1 MLYPPLSMELMERT
15 IPAAGGYICAT
26 KTTKGTKSMEYLEIE
41 KVIGREILD
50 SRGNPTVEAE
60 VTLSDGTVGRG
71 TAPSGASTGEF
82 EALEL
87 RDGDKERYL
96 GKGVQNA
103 VNNINTVI
111 SGAICGM
118 DASDIY
124 AVDKAMIEADGT
136 KDKSKLGA
144 NAILAVSIACA
155 RAAAASLDIPLYRFL
170 GGISGNRLPVPM
182 MNILNGG
189 AHAANTVDTQEF
201 MIMPVGAPS
210 FKEALRQCAEVFHS
224 LAKILKEKGLAT
236 SVGDEGGFA
245 PNLSSDDETIET
257 ILEAVKAAG
266 YEPGKD
272 FMIAMDAA
280 SSEWKDKEKG
290 TGFYKQPKSGKTFT
304 SDELI
309 EHWAA
314 LVEKYPIISIEDAL
328 DEEDWEGWKKLTA
341 KLGGKVQL
349 VGDDLFV
356 TNTERLSKGIANGCG
371 NSILIKL
378 NQIGSVSE
386 TLEAIKMAHK
396 AGYTAIASHRSGET
410 EDTTIADLAVALNT
424 CQIKTGAP
432 SRSERVAKYNQLLR
446 IEERLGSAA
455 VYPGMAAF
463 NVKR

>member
-1 MLYPPLSMELMERT
+1 MD
-15 IPAAGGYICAT
+15 
-26 KTTKGTKSMEYLEIE
+26 YLEIE
-41 KVIGREILD
+41 KVIGREIMD

-60 VTLSDGTVGRG
+60 VYLADGTVARG

-87 RDGDKERYL
+87 RDGDKSRYL
-96 GKGVQNA
+96 GKGVQKA
-103 VNNINTVI
+103 VENINTI
-111 SGAICGM
+111 INEAIRGL

-144 NAILAVSIACA
+144 NAILAVSIACC
-155 RAAAASLDIPLYRFL
+155 RAAATALDIPLYRFL
-170 GGISGNRLPVPM
+170 GGVSGNRLPVPM
-182 MNILNGG
+182 MNIVNGG
-189 AHAANTVDTQEF
+189 CHALSSGLDVQEF
-201 MIMPVGAPS
+201 MVMPVGAPS
-210 FKEALRQCAEVFHS
+210 FKEGLRWCSEVFHA
-224 LAKILKEKGLAT
+224 LASILKERGLAT

-245 PNLSSDDETIET
+245 PALASDEEAIET
-257 ILEAVKAAG
+257 ILEAVKKAG
-266 YEPGKD
+266 YEPEKD

-280 SSEWKDKEKG
+280 SSEWKTKEKG
-290 TGFYKQPKSGKTFT
+290 KYKPPKAGTVYT
-304 SDELI
+304 SEELI
-309 EHWAA
+309 EHWKK
-314 LVEKYPIISIEDAL
+314 LVEKFPIISIEDAL

-341 KLGGKVQL
+341 ELGNKVQL

-356 TNTERLSKGIANGCG
+356 TNTKRLSKGISLGCG

-386 TLEAIKMAHK
+386 TLEAIKMAHE

-446 IEERLGSAA
+446 IEEQLGSAA
-455 VYPGMAAF
+455 VYPGMGAF
-463 NVKR
+463 KVKR

>member
-1 MLYPPLSMELMERT
+1 M
-15 IPAAGGYICAT
+15 A
-26 KTTKGTKSMEYLEIE
+26 YLEIE
-41 KVIGREILD
+41 KVIGREIMD

-60 VTLSDGTVGRG
+60 VLLADGTIGRG

-87 RDGDKERYL
+87 RDGDKARYG
-96 GKGVQNA
+96 GKGVTKA
-103 VNNINTVI
+103 VENINTTINNALV
-111 SGAICGM
+111 GL

-124 AVDKAMIEADGT
+124 AVDRAMLAADGT
-136 KDKSKLGA
+136 KDKSNLGA
-144 NAILAVSIACA
+144 NAILAVSIAAA
-155 RAAAASLDIPLYRFL
+155 RAAAISLDIPLYRFL
-170 GGISGNRLPVPM
+170 GGVSGNRLPVPM

-189 AHAANTVDTQEF
+189 AHATNTVDTQEF
-201 MIMPVGAPS
+201 MIMPVGAPT
-210 FKEALRQCAEVFHS
+210 FKEALRWCAEVFHS
-224 LAKILKEKGLAT
+224 LAKILKAKGLAT

-280 SSEWKDKEKG
+280 SSEWKSEKG
-290 TGFYKQPKSGKTFT
+290 KGYYHQPKSGRDFT

-309 EHWAA
+309 QHWAD

-328 DEEDWEGWKKLTA
+328 DEEDWEGWQKLT
-341 KLGGKVQL
+341 KELGDKVQL

-356 TNTERLSKGIANGCG
+356 TNTERLSKGISLGCG

-396 AGYTAIASHRSGET
+396 AGYTAISSHRSGET
-410 EDTTIADLAVALNT
+410 EDTTISDLAVALNT

-432 SRSERVAKYNQLLR
+432 SRTERVAKYNPLLR
-446 IEERLGSAA
+446 IEEQLGDAA
-455 VYPGMAAF
+455 VYPGIKAF

>member
-1 MLYPPLSMELMERT
+1 MS
-15 IPAAGGYICAT
+15 
-26 KTTKGTKSMEYLEIE
+26 YLQIE
-41 KVIGREILD
+41 KVVGREILD

-60 VTLSDGTVGRG
+60 VTLIDGTVARG

-87 RDGDKERYL
+87 RDGDKSRYL
-96 GKGVQNA
+96 GKGVQKA
-103 VNNINTVI
+103 VENINTVI
-111 SGAICGM
+111 NDAIVGLNAA
-118 DASDIY
+118 DTY
-124 AVDKAMIEADGT
+124 AVDKAMIDADGT
-136 KDKSKLGA
+136 KDKSNLGA
-144 NAILAVSIACA
+144 NAILAVSIATA
-155 RAAAASLDIPLYRFL
+155 RAAATALDIPLYRFL
-170 GGISGNRLPVPM
+170 GGVQGTNLPVPM

-189 AHAANTVDTQEF
+189 AHATNTVDTQEF

-210 FKEALRQCAEVFHS
+210 FKEALRWCAEVFHA
-224 LAKILKEKGLAT
+224 LAKILKSRGLAT

-280 SSEWKDKEKG
+280 SSEWKSEKG
-290 TGFYKQPKSGKTFT
+290 KGYYKLPKAGTEYT
-304 SDELI
+304 SAELI
-309 EHWAA
+309 AHWKS
-314 LVEKYPIISIEDAL
+314 LCDKYPIISIEDAL
-328 DEEDWEGWKKLTA
+328 DEEDWDGWQLLT
-341 KLGGKVQL
+341 KELGGKVQL

-356 TNTERLSKGIANGCG
+356 TNTERLKKGIENGSG

-396 AGYTAIASHRSGET
+396 AGYTAISSHRSGET
-410 EDTTIADLAVALNT
+410 ADTTIADLAVALNT

-446 IEERLGSAA
+446 IEEELGASA
-455 VYPGMAAF
+455 VYPGMKAF